1 MTSSGEPVV
10 TAVADTSSDLNR
22 KNSDEFLH
30 DLSKI
35 VVMLLNPYRK
45 ERIQGYI
52 VCHDD
57 FKHLARKV
65 SFFPITLSNKKNLLF
80 SADA

>member
-10 TAVADTSSDLNR
+10 TAVADTSSDSKR

-30 DLSKI
+30 DLSKM

-65 SFFPITLSNKKNLLF
+65 SFFRSH
-80 SADA
+80 